1 MTRRRGERGQA
12 LVWVVVFMP
21 VFLAVIG
28 LALDAGVVFERE
40 QGLLRL
46 ARSAARMGAEHIDVA
61 AYRAGD
67 GEPVLDPA
75 AARAAALAYIAD
87 QETGVSAS
95 VRADRQIV
103 VVRVSQDVPLDFLRI
118 VHLDAAPIA
127 ATGVARFATGAIS
140 PPP

>member
-21 VFLAVIG
+21 VLLAVIG
-28 LALDAGVVFERE
+28 LVLDVGVVFDRE

-61 AYRAGD
+61 AYRAGN

-75 AARAAALAYIAD
+75 AARAAALAYIAG
-87 QETGVSAS
+87 QESGVSAS
-95 VRADRQIV
+95 VTADQQTV
-103 VVRVSQDVPLDFLRI
+103 VVRVSQAVPLDFLRI
-118 VHLDAAPIA
+118 VHLDTAPIA
-127 ATGVARFATGAIS
+127 ATGIARIATGAITTT
-140 PPP
+140 P